1 MAFATVPN
9 EEFAAGAESLGFGP
23 DQGLMTRKE
32 VPSRLCDVGKY
43 CRIM

>member
-9 EEFAAGAESLGFGP
+9 EEFAVGAQSLGFGLKE
-23 DQGLMTRKE
+23 GLMTRKE